1 MKRLFIVSLVS
12 VIATSVF
19 ALKRNQAYRDAR
31 KFGALA
37 KIQIHI
43 VDDLGS
49 EVPAAE
55 VRVFMGMNFR
65 PNGYYLNGVT
75 DTNGIYIVEGKTC
88 GDEIIIDVTKQ
99 GYYASTKK
107 LSFAEMGDEH
117 DVQDGR
123 WQPFGGEERIPLRRT
138 IHPENLIVFEK
149 IIDVPQTNA
158 WLGFDMEK
166 MDFINP
172 FGVGVFS
179 DFELKA
185 DWDGLPAWKSKHC
198 GAEIRF
204 SGTKTG
210 GYYVDNV
217 IESRFPY
224 AYTAR
229 IDSSFKEKSIRIVER
244 NGDSHSTK
252 VPFAKDVS
260 LVTRTR
266 SIVDEQGKLKM
277 TNYGCIK
284 RFEIGPSRRGVALL
298 RLSYIFNPTPNDTN
312 LEPK

>member
-1 MKRLFIVSLVS
+1 M
-12 VIATSVF
+12 
-19 ALKRNQAYRDAR
+19 
-31 KFGALA
+31 
-37 KIQIHI
+37 
-43 VDDLGS
+43 
-49 EVPAAE
+49 
-55 VRVFMGMNFR
+55 
-65 PNGYYLNGVT
+65 
-75 DTNGIYIVEGKTC
+75 
-88 GDEIIIDVTKQ
+88 
-99 GYYASTKK
+99 
-107 LSFAEMGDEH
+107 
-117 DVQDGR
+117 
-123 WQPFGGEERIPLRRT
+123 
-138 IHPENLIVFEK
+138 
-149 IIDVPQTNA
+149 
-158 WLGFDMEK
+158 
-166 MDFINP
+166 
-172 FGVGVFS
+172 
-179 DFELKA
+179 
-185 DWDGLPAWKSKHC
+185 
-198 GAEIRF
+198 
-204 SGTKTG
+204 
-210 GYYVDNV
+210 DNV